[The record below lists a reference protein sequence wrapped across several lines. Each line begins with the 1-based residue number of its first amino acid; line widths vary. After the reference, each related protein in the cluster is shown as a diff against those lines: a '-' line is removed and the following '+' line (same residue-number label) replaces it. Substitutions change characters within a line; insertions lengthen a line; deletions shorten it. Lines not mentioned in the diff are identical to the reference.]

1 MTNYP
6 PFNYSGTDGKPT
18 GIDVELATEAFHR
31 MGYQAE
37 FVTID
42 WENKKELLQDGS
54 IDCAW
59 GCFSMDGRMDEYKW
73 AGPYMISQQ
82 VVAVSPDSNIYTLQ
96 DLAGKN
102 IAVQATTKPEDIF
115 LNQTDPDIPKI
126 NGLFSMQN
134 RELIYPMLSKGYV
147 DAVAAHETSILQY
160 MSDYHVE
167 YRILDKPLLTVG
179 LGVAFS
185 LDDTSGLNEELSDTL
200 EEMQKDGTSEKII
213 GKYLAH
219 PSTYLE
225 VENYEVK

>member
-1 MTNYP
+1 MNGSKKLQQLLAVLFIFTILLCSCRKAENTLSTKQEPSLPTIVIGSDNYP
-6 PFNYSGTDGKPT
+6 PFNYSGTDGRPT

-102 IAVQATTKPEDIF
+102 IAVQATMKLLFYNICPIIMWNTAFWINRF
-115 LNQTDPDIPKI
+115 LLSDWVWLSLLMIP
-126 NGLFSMQN
+126 
-134 RELIYPMLSKGYV
+134 
-147 DAVAAHETSILQY
+147 
-160 MSDYHVE
+160 
-167 YRILDKPLLTVG
+167 VG
-179 LGVAFS
+179 LTKS
-185 LDDTSGLNEELSDTL
+185 CLIL
-200 EEMQKDGTSEKII
+200 
-213 GKYLAH
+213 
-219 PSTYLE
+219 
-225 VENYEVK
+225 

>member
-1 MTNYP
+1 
-6 PFNYSGTDGKPT
+6 
-18 GIDVELATEAFHR
+18 

-42 WENKKELLQDGS
+42 WENKKALLQDGS

-115 LNQTDPDIPKI
+115 LNQTDPDIPNI

-185 LDDTSGLNEELSDTL
+185 LDDTSGLNEKLSDTL